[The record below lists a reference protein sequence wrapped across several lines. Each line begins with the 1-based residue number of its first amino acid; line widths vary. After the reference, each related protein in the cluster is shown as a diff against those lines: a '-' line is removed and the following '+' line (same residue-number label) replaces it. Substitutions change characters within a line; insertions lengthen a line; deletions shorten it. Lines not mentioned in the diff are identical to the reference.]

1 MKRLLA
7 VLAAATAM
15 VAWTNFTYAQNA
27 GGGGGGG
34 AGGGGRGGRGGNFD
48 PEQMRARMM
57 ERYKEVLEVKTD
69 DEWKVIEPRITKVTE
84 ARRDVGFG
92 GGMRGMFGGGRPPGG
107 DNANANANQNQN
119 RRNFGGQQSAAA
131 QELQKAIDSKASADT
146 IKTKLAAYREEHKA
160 KQAALEKAQD
170 DLKKVL
176 SVRQEALAAV
186 NGLVD

>member
-15 VAWTNFTYAQNA
+15 VAWTNFTYAQ
-27 GGGGGGG
+27 GQ
-34 AGGGGRGGRGGNFD
+34 GGGRGNFD

-57 ERYKEVLEVKTD
+57 ERYKEMLDVKTD

-92 GGMRGMFGGGRPPGG
+92 GGMRGMFGPGRQQGGGANQAG
-107 DNANANANQNQN
+107 DNQQ
-119 RRNFGGQQSAAA
+119 RRRGGFGGQPSAAA
-131 QELQKAIDSKASADT
+131 EDLQKAIDSKASADT
-146 IKTKLAAYREEHKA
+146 IKQKLAAYRDDRKA
-160 KQAALEKAQD
+160 KQAALEKAQE

-176 SVRQEALAAV
+176 SVRQEAAAV
-186 NGLVD
+186 LAGLLE